1 MRGGQSVDA
10 VNVQIESLA
19 YDLDYKAKFTRAQ
32 FETEARDLKNN
43 FALPI
48 QEALARS
55 GLKLVCPFTICE
67 HLRSRLTL
75 DIRTTLRLSS

>member
-1 MRGGQSVDA
+1 MLVAQLP
-10 VNVQIESLA
+10 NVPAPQIESLA

-32 FETEARDLKNN
+32 FETEARDLKHN

-55 GLKLVCPFTICE
+55 GLKLVCPFAIYE
-67 HLRSRLTL
+67 HTRKILMFEW
-75 DIRTTLRLSS
+75 